1 MSEAKR
7 KTHLIAR
14 EALLKKFLQLANQRH
29 Y

>member
-7 KTHLIAR
+7 MIHLIAR
-14 EALLKKFLQLANQRH
+14 EALLKKFVELCREAK